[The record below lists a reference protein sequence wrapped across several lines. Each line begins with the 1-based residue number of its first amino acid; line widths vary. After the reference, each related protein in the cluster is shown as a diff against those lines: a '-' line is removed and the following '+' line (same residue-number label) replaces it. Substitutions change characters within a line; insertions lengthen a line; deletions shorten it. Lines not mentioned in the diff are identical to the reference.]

1 MTGATLPAAVRV
13 RAPARL
19 HLGFLDLEG
28 GLGRRFGSLGLAIDE
43 IATVVSLRTAAA
55 DALDGPEAV
64 RVTRHLATLR
74 AAWRIE
80 MPLAVTVEQAIPAH
94 AGLGSGTQL
103 GLALGLGLAR
113 LVGRTATPAEVAVLL
128 ERGARSGIGVG
139 AFATGGFLVDGG
151 RADDEALPPPIVARL
166 PFPEPWRLVLIR
178 DPARQGVHGTAEAA
192 AFRALP
198 PFPAERAAHLC
209 RLTLLRLLPAIA
221 HADIAAAGD
230 ALSEIQ
236 RTVGDHFAPAQGG
249 RFTSPTVAV
258 ALAWAAREGAA
269 GIGQSSWGPT
279 GWALVPTP
287 TEAERLAAA
296 GSARFAAEGLVLQ
309 VVAGRNR
316 PGEVVAMD
324 ETRKAEDLA
333 SRRNRS

>member
-28 GLGRRFGSLGLAIDE
+28 GLGRRFGSLGLAIEE
-43 IATVVSLRTAAA
+43 IATVVSLRAAAA
-55 DALDGPEAV
+55 DRLDGAEAA
-64 RVTRHLATLR
+64 RVARHLATLR
-74 AAWRIE
+74 AAWGIDV
-80 MPLAVTVEQAIPAH
+80 PVAVTVEPAIPAH

-113 LVGRTATPAEVAVLL
+113 LVGRKATPADVAVLL
-128 ERGARSGIGVG
+128 DRGARSGIGVG
-139 AFATGGFLVDGG
+139 AFAAGGFLVDGG
-151 RADDEALPPPIVARL
+151 RAAGEALPPPIVARL
-166 PFPEPWRLVLIR
+166 PFPAPWRLVLIQ
-178 DPARQGVHGTAEAA
+178 DPARQGAHGPDEAA

-221 HADIAAAGD
+221 RADIATAGN

-236 RTVGDHFAPAQGG
+236 GIVGDHFAPVQGG
-249 RFTSPTVAV
+249 RFTSPVVAA
-258 ALAWAAREGAA
+258 ALAWAARAGAA

-279 GWALVPTP
+279 GWALVASAP
-287 TEAERLAAA
+287 EAERLATA
-296 GSARFAAEGLVLQ
+296 GAARFATDGLVFRP
-309 VVAGRNR
+309 VAGRNR
-316 PGEVVAMD
+316 PGEVTEILHA
-324 ETRKAEDLA
+324 T
-333 SRRNRS
+333 SS